1 MPTLT
6 SRWSFALAAAVALLG
21 SGCDIQVGDNG
32 VSVDLAQGRMRDE
45 WRRTY
50 TISPGGRLE
59 IVNQT
64 GRIEVEPASGPIV
77 ELLVERSVQGGSD
90 EESRAILDQL
100 QMTEEVSPARV
111 KVEMKPPNETEGR
124 LFSRRGVLL
133 RYRVRVPEGLTVVL
147 RNGDGPIRLGD
158 VKGRFE
164 AATTNGGI
172 TAEDIT
178 GSIKATSV
186 NGGVQIEMAA
196 VAGDIEAAATNG
208 GVRVRLPRGTKAT
221 LDATSVNGGV
231 SVDDDLGLQAAET
244 SRERVSGTL
253 NGGGSKI
260 VASTV
265 NGGVRIN
272 AGDSPDAR
280 EPGRRSRR
288 SD

>member
-1 MPTLT
+1 MP
-6 SRWSFALAAAVALLG
+6 ALIRAVPVILLCG
-21 SGCDIQVGDNG
+21 LVLSACDIQVGDNG

-111 KVEMKPPNETEGR
+111 KVEMKPPNDTEGR

-172 TAEDIT
+172 TAEDIS

-231 SVDDDLGLQAAET
+231 SVDEDLGLQAAET

-280 EPGRRSRR
+280 EPDRRSRR

>member
-172 TAEDIT
+172 TAEDIS

-280 EPGRRSRR
+280 EPDRRSRR

>member
-1 MPTLT
+1 MPPLP
-6 SRWSFALAAAVALLG
+6 RAVPVILLCG
-21 SGCDIQVGDNG
+21 LVLSACDIQVGDNG

-64 GRIEVEPASGPIV
+64 GRIEVEPASGTMV
-77 ELLVERSVQGGSD
+77 EVLVERSVQGGSD
-90 EESRAILDQL
+90 EESRAILDKL
-100 QMTEEVSPARV
+100 QMGEEVSPARV
-111 KVEMKPPNETEGR
+111 KIEMTPPTETDGR

-133 RYRVRVPEGLTVVL
+133 RYRVRVPEGLTLVL
-147 RNGDGPIRLGD
+147 RNGDGPIRVEG
-158 VKGRFE
+158 VKGRFD

-172 TAEDIT
+172 TAEDIS
-178 GSIKATSV
+178 GSIKAVSV

-196 VAGDIEAAATNG
+196 VTGDIEAAATNG
-208 GVRVRLPRGTKAT
+208 GVRLQLPRDTKAT

-231 SVDDDLGLQAAET
+231 TVDDDLGLQATET
-244 SRERVSGTL
+244 SRERVTGML
-253 NGGGSKI
+253 HGGGSKI

-280 EPGRRSRR
+280 EPDRRSRR